1 MKQLKVY
8 LRNNSKCSNKN
19 AKWTQDKNK
28 WTQSELQE
36 RTKKYEKEPG
46 IAEKYRYEE
55 TEVENILE
63 RNNNRL
69 GDMRECISDLQDKIM
84 EKTWSEHL
92 REKKWRYFKRLLGQH
107 QRY

>member
-1 MKQLKVY
+1 MLNELRTRINEHSQNFRKE
-8 LRNNSKCSNKN
+8 LRNM
-19 AKWTQDKNK
+19 
-28 WTQSELQE
+28 
-36 RTKKYEKEPG
+36 KKKTG

-84 EKTWSEHL
+84 EKT
-92 REKKWRYFKRLLGQH
+92 
-107 QRY
+107 

>member
-1 MKQLKVY
+1 MLNELRTRINEHSQNFRKE
-8 LRNNSKCSNKN
+8 LRNM
-19 AKWTQDKNK
+19 
-28 WTQSELQE
+28 
-36 RTKKYEKEPG
+36 KKKKTG

-84 EKTWSEHL
+84 EKT
-92 REKKWRYFKRLLGQH
+92 
-107 QRY
+107 